1 MEDILKEL
9 FVNYAGVAPVS
20 VVKLTGDGSN
30 RAYYRMVADAVSL
43 IGAVGTSV
51 EENRAFQVYD
61 GTHLFIPP
69 VPTKKV
75 CAHWHKPFLSV
86 ARS

>member
-1 MEDILKEL
+1 MFEFNSVKNGISYMEDILKEL

-51 EENRAFQVYD
+51 EENRAPIS
-61 GTHLFIPP
+61 GTASATIL
-69 VPTKKV
+69 
-75 CAHWHKPFLSV
+75 
-86 ARS
+86 